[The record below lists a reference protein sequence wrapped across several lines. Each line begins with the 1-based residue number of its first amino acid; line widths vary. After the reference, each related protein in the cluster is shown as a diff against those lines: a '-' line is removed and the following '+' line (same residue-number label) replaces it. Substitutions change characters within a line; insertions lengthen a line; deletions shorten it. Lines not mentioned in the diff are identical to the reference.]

1 MKKEEVGAQVLD
13 LISQV
18 TGESLESTIDSM
30 VEKKLENV
38 SFNSEVTHTIK
49 VGDYEPKKIKG
60 SVCQEFDKC
69 LAYVANLVKKNLWLT
84 GSAGTGKGTISRQI
98 AEAFEADFYEV
109 NAVQDKF
116 ELTGFVDANSY
127 YVETQFYNACK
138 NASEGNPTVFMF
150 DEVDCSI
157 PEVLKIFN
165 EAVASR
171 EFTFP
176 NGETLEFP
184 NLIII
189 CASNSYGTGADM
201 QYCGNRLDASF
212 HNRFAKVEI
221 KFDPKVELAV
231 AGGDKELVEFIHEV
245 RKAGETMRFVP
256 SYRDIERIACM
267 KGALDMR
274 DVLRECLIMGLISDD
289 DVDIIKNH
297 LTNRI
302 PNNPYTMAFKGLFVD
317 FSKKAVKTA

>member
-18 TGESLESTIDSM
+18 TGENLESTIASM
-30 VEKKLENV
+30 VDKKLENV

-69 LAYVANLVKKNLWLT
+69 LAYVANLAKKNLWLT

-127 YVETQFYNACK
+127 YVETQFYHACK
-138 NASEGNPTVFMF
+138 DASEDNPTVFFF

-157 PEVLKIFN
+157 PEVLQIFN
-165 EAVASR
+165 EGIASR

-176 NGETLEFP
+176 NGEKLEFP

-189 CASNSYGTGADM
+189 CASNTLGTGAD
-201 QYCGNRLDASF
+201 QLYCGNVLSRAF
-212 HNRFAKVEI
+212 HSRFVKVRIDYDE
-221 KFDPKVELAV
+221 KVELAV
-231 AGGDKELVEFIHEV
+231 AGGDKELVAFIHEV
-245 RKAGETMRFVP
+245 RKIGETMNFIP
-256 SYRDIERIACM
+256 SYRDIERIASM
-267 KGALDMR
+267 KGVWDMR
-274 DVLRECLIMGLISDD
+274 EVLKDGVERFWALANS
-289 DVDIIKNH
+289 
-297 LTNRI
+297 
-302 PNNPYTMAFKGLFVD
+302 F
-317 FSKKAVKTA
+317 